1 MAKRFIGYAE
11 MTEKLGVS
19 RTQTQR
25 WVACGTLP
33 KPLRLGSHKT
43 SRTVWWEHEV
53 EAAMEVT
60 WRIVAGAP
68 FRGSRLVG

>member
-1 MAKRFIGYAE
+1 MSKRFISYRE

-19 RTQTQR
+19 RTQIQR
-25 WVACGTLP
+25 WVDCGILP

-53 EAAMEVT
+53 EAAMAAMDNRDLRPE
-60 WRIVAGAP
+60 
-68 FRGSRLVG
+68 

>member
-1 MAKRFIGYAE
+1 MTKRFIGYAE

-19 RTQTQR
+19 RTQIQR
-25 WVACGTLP
+25 WVACGILP

-53 EAAMEVT
+53 EAAMEALDN
-60 WRIVAGAP
+60 RDKRP
-68 FRGSRLVG
+68 E